1 MGRHLRWFQIWL
13 NLPQI
18 KVGGDFLQKRPGG
31 QLWRQNAARSQNSAA
46 LSQTP
51 TAVSNYTTREIYFI
65 RCSAVMPQC
74 SIATHTNNSGLGR
87 GTWLV
92 HTLQR
97 IRILN
102 SIQLDH
108 FYPTWLQLLHPSI
121 RWRFL
126 SGSHVWSC
134 VHLTITYMH
143 QTKLWIVVFK
153 IHDIRGLLKPSSV
166 IFEHL
171 LFLHFWTDLVLHL
184 VQAKLVL
191 LPDVVQLLLIN
202 FHLFWN
208 LFEFYTIISLS
219 HLPLQLFQFFLFTSP
234 VNWKEPAC
242 ALWTAPASSCTAA
255 FSQNSTVCL
264 RLHTRV
270 DWLWLCLH
278 TRGIKV

>member
-1 MGRHLRWFQIWL
+1 
-13 NLPQI
+13 
-18 KVGGDFLQKRPGG
+18 
-31 QLWRQNAARSQNSAA
+31 
-46 LSQTP
+46 
-51 TAVSNYTTREIYFI
+51 
-65 RCSAVMPQC
+65 MPQC

-126 SGSHVWSC
+126 SDSHCGDQLCLVLCSSHNHIHAPNQIVNCCIQDTWHQRITEALSYLWTSVLFTFLDWSC
-134 VHLTITYMH
+134 SPSCPSQAGIAPWCCPAFVD
-143 QTKLWIVVFK
+143 KLPPV
-153 IHDIRGLLKPSSV
+153 
-166 IFEHL
+166 
-171 LFLHFWTDLVLHL
+171 LV
-184 VQAKLVL
+184 
-191 LPDVVQLLLIN
+191 
-202 FHLFWN
+202 WN

-219 HLPLQLFQFFLFTSP
+219 HLPLKLFQFFLFTSS

>member
-13 NLPQI
+13 NLLQI

-153 IHDIRGLLKPSSV
+153 IHGIRGLLKPSV

-171 LFLHFWTDLVLHL
+171 FTFLDWSCSPCCPS
-184 VQAKLVL
+184 QAGIAPWCCPAFVDKLPPVF
-191 LPDVVQLLLIN
+191 VS
-202 FHLFWN
+202 N
-208 LFEFYTIISLS
+208 LFEFYTIISLA
-219 HLPLQLFQFFLFTSP
+219 HLPLKLF
-234 VNWKEPAC
+234 
-242 ALWTAPASSCTAA
+242 
-255 FSQNSTVCL
+255 
-264 RLHTRV
+264 
-270 DWLWLCLH
+270 
-278 TRGIKV
+278 